1 MSALIG
7 TFVSHV
13 AQCFSTG
20 SADNLVTSLPL
31 DPSHPFFGPLRQA
44 LSTVS
49 EDSISPVSVR
59 NQLNFVAEDIKDN
72 LSSFLSAVLVDIR
85 GDQAQ
90 AISEPERSYGEYSRL
105 QQVYGEANKLYAVS
119 NDDGTYAH
127 AFLNPLIVALAKL
140 FVKASNKAAATS
152 TLPLRHPNSARSI
165 RDSTR
170 QTIER
175 SMQIANSN
183 MSESEWNVAG
193 NQQHAVGDIVWALGN
208 VLFRIYAERKLHT
221 QAADLSKTLSSLS
234 PAEDKRL
241 SSRGY
246 FVPATEV
253 CQSYYWRGKLGVVL
267 LDMRGAK
274 YWLDKAWRYCPGT
287 DIHGRECWD
296 QRRSI
301 LIRLIPVNLLLGHL
315 PSQAVLRQYDL
326 PEYVPL
332 IHAFRMG
339 NVPAWRKILEQRR
352 EWFRRRSVW
361 LILYERGE
369 ILVWRNLFRRALKTY
384 YSLDP
389 SAVKNRCPTWVFLSA
404 THQTFVGSGEIED
417 GNVEL
422 EDIICVISSLVDHGL
437 ILGNLAYSQRQ
448 LVMKPS
454 PDGMGGF
461 PRISQVNPRTVNAI
475 A

>member
-31 DPSHPFFGPLRQA
+31 DRSHSLFNPLSQA
-44 LSTVS
+44 LL
-49 EDSISPVSVR
+49 SVPENDTSQATIR
-59 NQLNFVAEDIKDN
+59 NQLNSFVSEDIKEN
-72 LSSFLSAVLVDIR
+72 LSSFLSAALENIR
-85 GDQAQ
+85 WEQSF
-90 AISEPERSYGEYSRL
+90 SEHERTYREYSKLRH
-105 QQVYGEANKLYAVS
+105 VYGEANKLYGMS
-119 NDDGTYAH
+119 NDDGSYPH
-127 AFLNPLIVALAKL
+127 AFLNPLIVNLAKML
-140 FVKASNKAAATS
+140 VKASNQAAEYS
-152 TLPLRHPNSARSI
+152 SLPLRHPQSARSI

-183 MSESEWNVAG
+183 VSESEWNATG
-193 NQQHAVGDIVWALGN
+193 NQQHVVGDIVWALGN

-246 FVPATEV
+246 VIPATDL

-274 YWLDKAWRYCPGT
+274 YWLNKAWKFCPGSGS
-287 DIHGRECWD
+287 DVHGQEGWN

-301 LIRLIPVNLLLGHL
+301 LIRLIPVNLLLGNL
-315 PSQAVLRQYDL
+315 PSQATLQQYNL
-326 PEYVPL
+326 PEFVPL
-332 IHAFRMG
+332 IQAYKTG
-339 NVPAWRKILEQRR
+339 NVPAWRKVLEQRR

-389 SAVKNRCPTWVFLSA
+389 SAAKNRCPTWVFLSA
-404 THQTFVGSGEIED
+404 THQAFIGSGEIED

-422 EDIICVISSLVDHGL
+422 EDIICVISSLVDQGL

-461 PRISQVNPRTVNAI
+461 PRISQVNPRML
-475 A
+475 

>member
-7 TFVSHV
+7 TFISHV
-13 AQCFSTG
+13 EQCFSTG

-31 DPSHPFFGPLRQA
+31 DLSHPFFNPLSQA
-44 LSTVS
+44 LLSVPESDVSPASIRVQLIFVS
-49 EDSISPVSVR
+49 ENVKE
-59 NQLNFVAEDIKDN
+59 NF
-72 LSSFLSAVLVDIR
+72 SSFLSAVLANIR
-85 GDQAQ
+85 WQQAS
-90 AISEPERSYGEYSRL
+90 SESERLYRAYSKL
-105 QQVYGEANKLYAVS
+105 QHVYGEANKVYGMS
-119 NDDGTYAH
+119 SDDGSYMH
-127 AFLNPLIVALAKL
+127 AFLNPLVVNLAKL
-140 FVKASNKAAATS
+140 LVKASNKAAQSS
-152 TLPLRHPNSARSI
+152 TLPLRHPQSARSI

-183 MSESEWNVAG
+183 MSDSEWNAAG
-193 NQQHAVGDIVWALGN
+193 GQQHVVGDIVWALGN

-246 FVPATEV
+246 LVSATEIS
-253 CQSYYWRGKLGVVL
+253 QSYYWRGKLGVVL

-274 YWLDKAWRYCPGT
+274 YWLDKAWRFCPGS
-287 DIHGRECWD
+287 DVHGQEGWS

-301 LIRLIPVNLLLGHL
+301 LIRLIPVNLLLGLL
-315 PSQAVLRQYDL
+315 PSQAILQQYDL

-332 IHAFRMG
+332 IQAYKTG

-369 ILVWRNLFRRALKTY
+369 ILVWRNLFRRALQIY

-389 SAVKNRCPTWVFLSA
+389 SAAKNRCPTWVFLSA
-404 THQTFVGSGEIED
+404 THQTFSGSGEIED

-422 EDIICVISSLVDHGL
+422 EDIICVISSLVDQSL

-461 PRISQVNPRTVNAI
+461 PRVSQVNPRTVNAI